1 MKKNYRIP
9 EAEATEKPF
18 KGKDRFMKDKQQR
31 YVKLEGNMKGTMGYW
46 DDNKCVPMYTLELQ
60 LDGRDLTCTL
70 NRQETKNGKVRK
82 THDTRN
88 SIIVGLIVFAVLYLI
103 LGVLAGLR
111 PTISLP
117 ISIIAGAAAMIG
129 LLLIYRLEYRKFY
142 KLLDN
147 YLRRTI
153 KAKPC

>member
-9 EAEATEKPF
+9 EATEKPF
-18 KGKDRFMKDKQQR
+18 KGKDRFMKYKQKR
-31 YVKLEGNMKGTMGYW
+31 YVKLEGDTKGTMGYW

-60 LDGRDLTCTL
+60 LDGQDLTCTL
-70 NRQETKNGKVRK
+70 NRQETKHGKVKK
-82 THDTRN
+82 THDTLTA
-88 SIIVGLIVFAVLYLI
+88 IIVGLIVFAVLFLI
-103 LGVLAGLR
+103 LGVLVGLHVI
-111 PTISLP
+111 ISLP
-117 ISIIAGAAAMIG
+117 ISIIAGVAAMIG
-129 LLLIYRLEYRKFY
+129 VLLMYHFEYRKFY